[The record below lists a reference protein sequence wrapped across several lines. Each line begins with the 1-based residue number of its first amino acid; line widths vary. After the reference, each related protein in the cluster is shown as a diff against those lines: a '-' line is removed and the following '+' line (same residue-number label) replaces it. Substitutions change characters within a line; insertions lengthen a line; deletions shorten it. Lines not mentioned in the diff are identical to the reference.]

1 MIISAHWFPRLLS
14 SVRLEQSRGGHVY
27 LAMDTIALFL
37 LAVNVLLAVILFDA
51 EVQDE
56 PRRRL
61 ERVEARRRALR
72 AKDDDGLR

>member
-1 MIISAHWFPRLLS
+1 M
-14 SVRLEQSRGGHVY
+14 E
-27 LAMDTIALFL
+27 TIALFL

-51 EVQDE
+51 ELQDE

-72 AKDDDGLR
+72 NKDSDRTQ